1 MNTQRR
7 TAGPAVSDL
16 YIRVH
21 MPLRVNP
28 VNGCPLLPLTVVDHT
43 RAERLVKEGR
53 VDQRR
58 EQQLFMEHILGAVS
72 ACDISVHTNTSNSN
86 SPVHLRFSSSHAI
99 LDRLKSK
106 SSILGSHLPA

>member
-7 TAGPAVSDL
+7 TSGPAVSDL

-28 VNGCPLLPLTVVDHT
+28 VNGCPLLPLTVVDHM

-58 EQQLFMEHILGAVS
+58 EERLFMEHILGPVS
-72 ACDISVHTNTSNSN
+72 ATDLN
-86 SPVHLRFSSSHAI
+86 L
-99 LDRLKSK
+99 L
-106 SSILGSHLPA
+106 LGVSLGVYIVWVGLCARECIMLCLPQTVP